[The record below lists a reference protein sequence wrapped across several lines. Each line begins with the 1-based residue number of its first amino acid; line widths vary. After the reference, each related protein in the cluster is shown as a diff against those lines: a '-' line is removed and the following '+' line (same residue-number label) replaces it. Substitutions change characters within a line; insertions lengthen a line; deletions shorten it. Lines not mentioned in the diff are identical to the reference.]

1 LDMPS
6 PLQSPGLESHVALCD
21 SLLYRGMPCYR
32 QLHWIVL
39 RIGCVPASLRRVGS
53 SPGMFSSLEQPSQS
67 FEQNWLAVSQLCPLS
82 SALFTLGP
90 HLKPAP
96 QTVPGRGHVPCSQQH
111 HIDYR
116 ANKRWGVWT
125 RGSCCSPGPMGSVQA
140 ELPSVCHSE
149 DKGLQ
154 EREWV
159 DGFDFWNR
167 QAGAVCVCGE
177 LGVSAVG
184 LSLRSVH
191 TWLCLLVHC
200 FHLSECMCPLHLCH
214 SVSHSL
220 VLGPDTTT
228 SAF

>member
-1 LDMPS
+1 MDMPS

-21 SLLYRGMPCYR
+21 SLMYRGMPCYR
-32 QLHWIVL
+32 QLQWIML
-39 RIGCVPASLRRVGS
+39 RVGCVSAAWRRVGS
-53 SPGMFSSLEQPSQS
+53 RPGMFSSLEQPSLS
-67 FEQNWLAVSQLCPLS
+67 FEQNWPALSQLCPLS

-149 DKGLQ
+149 DKGLE
-154 EREWV
+154 ERRWV
-159 DGFDFWNR
+159 GGLELGR
-167 QAGAVCVCGE
+167 QVLCVGAVG
-177 LGVSAVG
+177 
-184 LSLRSVH
+184 
-191 TWLCLLVHC
+191 TCL
-200 FHLSECMCPLHLCH
+200 
-214 SVSHSL
+214 
-220 VLGPDTTT
+220 
-228 SAF
+228 

>member
-1 LDMPS
+1 
-6 PLQSPGLESHVALCD
+6 
-21 SLLYRGMPCYR
+21 
-32 QLHWIVL
+32 
-39 RIGCVPASLRRVGS
+39 
-53 SPGMFSSLEQPSQS
+53 MFSSLEQPPQS

-90 HLKPAP
+90 PLKPAP

-140 ELPSVCHSE
+140 ELPSVCHSK

-159 DGFDFWNR
+159 DGFEFWNR
-167 QAGAVCVCGE
+167 QAGRGCV
-177 LGVSAVG
+177 
-184 LSLRSVH
+184 
-191 TWLCLLVHC
+191 
-200 FHLSECMCPLHLCH
+200 
-214 SVSHSL
+214 
-220 VLGPDTTT
+220 
-228 SAF
+228 